1 MCAKIFL
8 KGACDEEGRTS
19 ASYLMNGSK
28 VRDENDEE
36 VTKQLEQHHLKS
48 GA

>member
-1 MCAKIFL
+1 MFL
-8 KGACDEEGRTS
+8 KGACDEEGGTS

-28 VRDENDEE
+28 VRDENNDEE
-36 VTKQLEQHHLKS
+36 VTKKLEQYHLKS